1 MGRVGGWER
10 ALQKFFSLSVL
21 SCWNFREQWRRGVA
35 EALDVIV
42 LSLVRL
48 GIQVLLGPQHAMWSC
63 WLRADLEVCPV
74 TQTGKRQ
81 H

>member
-1 MGRVGGWER
+1 MAAGREPCKNSSVCLFFPVGTSENSGE
-10 ALQKFFSLSVL
+10 
-21 SCWNFREQWRRGVA
+21 GVA

-63 WLRADLEVCPV
+63 LLRADLEVCPV